1 MLSIS
6 GFAPSTGLSRHVTYI
21 VTMSGQNLVEL
32 FKLSALGRSVLS
44 PPARRQTRSALR
56 SCVTCTRSSFSERMT
71 ISDRRSRTTF

>member
-44 PPARRQTRSALR
+44 HPPGARHARH
-56 SCVTCTRSSFSERMT
+56 
-71 ISDRRSRTTF
+71 